1 MLRYALLWVPMVPLA
16 IVNAAIRESVYRR
29 FAGEL
34 AAHQHSTASGILL
47 FGIYIWLVTGRWRIE
62 SAGRA
67 VAIGAL
73 WLTMTVAFEFLF
85 GRFVMGHPWSR
96 LLHDYNLIAG
106 RLWVLVLVWVAVA
119 PYVMFRL
126 RMFLVRMF
134 RLRSRQS

>member
-1 MLRYALLWVPMVPLA
+1 MVPIA

-29 FAGEL
+29 FTGEL
-34 AAHQHSTASGILL
+34 AAHQLSTASGIVL

-62 SAGRA
+62 SGGRA
-67 VAIGAL
+67 VAIGTL
-73 WLTMTVAFEFLF
+73 WLAMTVAFEFLF
-85 GRFVMGHPWSR
+85 GHFVVGHPWSR

-126 RMFLVRMF
+126 RAF
-134 RLRSRQS
+134 RSR